1 MDLDGLQGAL
11 GYPFQDRDLLRRAVT
26 HRSGGAAHNERLEF
40 LGDAVLGYVV
50 ARRLFEGF
58 PEARERDLTLMRASL
73 VRKDALADVAREIG
87 LGGHIVLGI
96 GERRSGVRDRASVLA
111 DALESVLGAVAID
124 GGVAAAG
131 EVVER
136 LFRARMEA
144 LDGAVEQDA
153 KTRLQECLQ
162 ARRLALPDYVVES
175 VDADAQPNLYVVCC
189 RVEALGL
196 KASAGGESRKSAEQL
211 AARAVLERIP

>member
-11 GYPFQDRDLLRRAVT
+11 GYSFRDEDLLLRAVT
-26 HRSGGAAHNERLEF
+26 HRSGGATHNERLEF

-50 ARRLFEGF
+50 ARHLFERF

-73 VRKDALADVAREIG
+73 VRKEALADVAREMG
-87 LGGHIVLGI
+87 LGGHLVLGI

-136 LFRARMEA
+136 LFRTRMA
-144 LDGAVEQDA
+144 GLDGGVEQDA

-162 ARRLALPDYVVES
+162 ARRLALPEYLAES
-175 VDADAQPNLYVVCC
+175 VDADAQPNGYVVCC

-196 KASAGGESRKSAEQL
+196 EATAAGESRKSAEQL
-211 AARAVLERIP
+211 AARAVLERIS

>member
-1 MDLDGLQGAL
+1 MDVDGLQGAL
-11 GYPFQDRDLLRRAVT
+11 GYSFQDRDLLLRAVT

-50 ARRLFEGF
+50 ARHLFERF

-73 VRKDALADVAREIG
+73 VRKEALADVAREMG
-87 LGGHIVLGI
+87 LGGHLVLGI
-96 GERRSGVRDRASVLA
+96 AERRSVVRDRASVLA

-136 LFRARMEA
+136 LFRTRMA
-144 LDGAVEQDA
+144 GLNGGVEQDA

-162 ARRLALPDYVVES
+162 ARRLALPEYLAES
-175 VDADAQPNLYVVCC
+175 VDADAQPNGYVVCC

-196 KASAGGESRKSAEQL
+196 EATAAGESRKSAEQL
-211 AARAVLERIP
+211 AARAVLERIS